1 MVQCC
6 STCACWAETGPP
18 PAQRFAVTEPL
29 TPSEPS
35 EELRRLEARL
45 ARERSARKQAEALLE
60 DKSRALYL
68 ANQTLQQTAEALEKR
83 VVERTAEL
91 NQALQEAQSANQ
103 AKGRFLAMMSHEIR
117 TPLNGVLGLSE
128 LLSHTNL
135 DPQQS
140 GYIDNVLGAG
150 ATLLRLINDI
160 LDFSKIEA
168 GQMQLELLSI
178 DPAQLLQDTLAMIQ
192 VQAQAKG
199 LTLCSLLAQPLPARI
214 TGDPTRLRQVWTNL
228 ISNALKFTERGGVTV
243 WLGATE
249 HSLICR
255 VQDSGIGMSAQT
267 LQNLFEPF
275 RQADSSMARRYGGT
289 GLGLVISR
297 ALIGQMGG
305 QLRVSSTEGQGS
317 CFEFDLP
324 LQPDPDTALAPAM
337 ATEPILES
345 WQNSATP
352 ALSALR
358 ILVVEDQ
365 EINRLVARSQLQQI
379 GCQAPDEVDT
389 GLAAL
394 DCLRQKAYDLVLMDV
409 QMPGMDG
416 LETTRQLRLLAL
428 ATQPLVIAMTANA
441 FPEDRAAC
449 LAAGMDR
456 FLSKPV
462 QLDRLRELLH
472 WCVDQARR

>member
-1 MVQCC
+1 
-6 STCACWAETGPP
+6 
-18 PAQRFAVTEPL
+18 VTEPL

-103 AKGRFLAMMSHEIR
+103 AKGRFLAIMSHEIR

-128 LLSHTNL
+128 LLRNTTLNPL
-135 DPQQS
+135 QS

-150 ATLLRLINDI
+150 DTLLRLINDI

-168 GQMQLELLSI
+168 GQMQLELVSV
-178 DPAQLLQDTLAMIQ
+178 DPAQLLQDTLALSH
-192 VQAQAKG
+192 VQAQTKG
-199 LTLCSLLAQPLPARI
+199 LSLSSVLAQPLPARI
-214 TGDPTRLRQVWTNL
+214 STDPTRLRQVWTNL

-249 HSLICR
+249 HRLTCR

-267 LQNLFEPF
+267 LQDLFEPF

-289 GLGLVISR
+289 GLGLVICK

-324 LQPDPDTALAPAM
+324 LQPLAGIALPPPLPAGP
-337 ATEPILES
+337 TVKS
-345 WQNSATP
+345 RQDYATP

-358 ILVVEDQ
+358 ILLVDDHP
-365 EINRLVARSQLQQI
+365 INRLVARSQLQQI
-379 GCQAPDEVDT
+379 GCQPPDEAET
-389 GLAAL
+389 GLTAL

-416 LETTRQLRLLAL
+416 LETTRQLRILAL
-428 ATQPLVIAMTANA
+428 PSQPLVVAMTANA
-441 FPEDRAAC
+441 FPEDEVAC

>member
-1 MVQCC
+1 M
-6 STCACWAETGPP
+6 S
-18 PAQRFAVTEPL
+18 EPL

-35 EELRRLEARL
+35 EQLRRLEARL
-45 ARERSARKQAEALLE
+45 LRERSARKQAESLLE

-68 ANQTLQQTAEALEKR
+68 ANQALQQTADALEQR
-83 VVERTAEL
+83 VAERTAAL
-91 NQALQEAQSANQ
+91 NQALLEAHSANQ
-103 AKGRFLAMMSHEIR
+103 AKGHFLAMMSHEIR
-117 TPLNGVLGLSE
+117 TPLNGVLGLAE
-128 LLSHTNL
+128 LLRDTAL
-135 DPQQS
+135 DPLQS
-140 GYIDNVLGAG
+140 TYIDNVLGAG

-168 GQMQLELLSI
+168 GQMQLELLSV
-178 DPAQLLQDTLAMIQ
+178 DPAQLLQDTLALIQ
-192 VQAQAKG
+192 VQAQSKG
-199 LTLCSLLAQPLPARI
+199 LTLSCVLAQPLPARI
-214 TGDPTRLRQVWTNL
+214 SADPTRLRQVWTNL
-228 ISNALKFTERGGVTV
+228 LGNALKFTERGGVTV
-243 WLGATE
+243 WLGATA
-249 HSLICR
+249 HSLTCR

-289 GLGLVISR
+289 GLGLVICR

-324 LQPDPDTALAPAM
+324 LQPDPDTVQAPATS
-337 ATEPILES
+337 AEPTGES
-345 WQNSATP
+345 GQDSATP

-365 EINRLVARSQLQQI
+365 PINRLVARSQLQQI
-379 GCQAPDEVDT
+379 GCQPPDEADT
-389 GLAAL
+389 GLTAL
-394 DCLRQKAYDLVLMDV
+394 DCLRQQTYDLVLMDV

-428 ATQPLVIAMTANA
+428 PAQPLVVAMTANA
-441 FPEDRAAC
+441 FPEDQAAC

-462 QLDRLRELLH
+462 QLDRLREVLA
-472 WCVDQARR
+472 WCVSLQAGGRLP

>member
-1 MVQCC
+1 M
-6 STCACWAETGPP
+6 
-18 PAQRFAVTEPL
+18 TEPL
-29 TPSEPS
+29 TPAEPS
-35 EELRRLEARL
+35 EPLRRLEARL

-68 ANQTLQQTAEALEKR
+68 ANQSLQQTANALEQR
-83 VVERTAEL
+83 VIERTAAL
-91 NQALQEAQSANQ
+91 NQALQEAHSANE

-128 LLSHTNL
+128 LLRDTDL
-135 DPQQS
+135 DPLQS
-140 GYIDNVLGAG
+140 TYIDNVLGAG
-150 ATLLRLINDI
+150 TTLLRLINDI

-168 GQMQLELLSI
+168 GQMQLELLSV
-178 DPAQLLQDTLAMIQ
+178 DPSQLLQDTLALIQ
-192 VQAQAKG
+192 VQAQTKG
-199 LTLCSLLAQPLPARI
+199 LSLSSVLAQSLPARI
-214 TGDPTRLRQVWTNL
+214 SADPTRLRQVWTNL
-228 ISNALKFTERGGVTV
+228 LSNALKFTEHGGVTV

-249 HSLICR
+249 HSLTCR

-289 GLGLVISR
+289 GLGLVICR

-305 QLRVSSTEGQGS
+305 QLRVSSTVGQGS

-324 LQPDPDTALAPAM
+324 LQPDPGTTQAPVPPA
-337 ATEPILES
+337 EPTVENG
-345 WQNSATP
+345 QGHATP

-365 EINRLVARSQLQQI
+365 PINRLVARSQLQQI
-379 GCQAPDEVDT
+379 GCQPPDEADT
-389 GLAAL
+389 GLTAL
-394 DCLRQKAYDLVLMDV
+394 DCLRRQAYDLVLMDV

-428 ATQPLVIAMTANA
+428 TAQPLVVAMTANA
-441 FPEDRAAC
+441 FPEDEAAC

-462 QLDRLRELLH
+462 QLDRLREVLA
-472 WCVDQARR
+472 WCVSLRGGGRPA